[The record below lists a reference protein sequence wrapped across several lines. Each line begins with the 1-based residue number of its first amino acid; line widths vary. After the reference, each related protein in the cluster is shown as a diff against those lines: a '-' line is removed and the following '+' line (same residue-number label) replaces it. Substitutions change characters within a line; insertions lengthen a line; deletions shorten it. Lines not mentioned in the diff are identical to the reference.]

1 MKRECRLDAAALEG
15 VESSTQTCRRFVSVV
30 ANREQFGQQRV
41 VESTDDAALLYSGVD
56 AYPVARR
63 LHPPSYSPRHRGKQ
77 ARGILSA
84 DPDFDGMTNGTGCLS
99 GRHADLR
106 R

>member
-1 MKRECRLDAAALEG
+1 MERECRLDAADLEG
-15 VESSTQTCRRFVSVV
+15 VESSTQTCRRFVSVA
-30 ANREQFGQQRV
+30 ANRQQFGQQWV

-63 LHPPSYSPRHRGKQ
+63 LHPSSYSPRHRRKQ

-84 DPDFDGMTNGTGCLS
+84 DPNFDGVTNGTGCL
-99 GRHADLR
+99 GRRHAHLR